1 MEKKQYPD
9 QEPEELLQP
18 DLAPPA
24 EAPETPAPEHFPE
37 QEVPAAP
44 EEPEHLDVE
53 ALFAP
58 IFEHTAPVDVPEE
71 VPPVQDVAAADEEPV
86 SEEPASAETADEA
99 ADDEP
104 ADPRMAAPQMGQ
116 EIEAD
121 DAAMVGMLAHGE
133 PEPPFDLSILDDPE
147 LDVPQEPDTQGDVAE
162 EADSEDTDEQEYR
175 DNGEDQQAA
184 PQEQRPVPPRPRPLR
199 KGRPK
204 RKKGEGLLG
213 IPSIAA
219 TLVWLALIL
228 AIGVT
233 AGRMLW
239 VCAADVLA
247 FGREDKPVTI
257 TIYESDSME
266 SIVDKLYDAG
276 LIRYKSLFNLYAS
289 ISDAQE
295 DIQPGIYDLN
305 TRYDYH
311 ALVNFMSPR
320 SSREVVQLT
329 IPEGYTCRQI
339 FKLLEE
345 NRICTARDIAAY
357 AATGELE
364 PYWFLEQVERG
375 SEYCLEGF
383 LFPDTYQFY
392 KNSSPKEALEK
403 MLDNFDYRFSEEMR
417 AQLDP
422 LNANVTGG
430 NQPGIYDLN
439 TRYDY
444 HALVNFMS
452 PRSSREVVQLT
463 IPEGYTCRQIFKL
476 LEENR
481 ICTARDI
488 AAYAATGEL
497 EPYWFLEQVERGSE
511 YCLEGFLFPDT
522 YQFYKN
528 SSPKEA
534 LEKMLDNFDYRFS
547 EEMRAQ
553 LDPLNANVTGGNYGV
568 REVTI
573 VASLIEKESAA
584 PAESPAIA
592 GVIYNRLF
600 RWGDTPAY
608 LNIDA
613 ESPAIAGVIYNRLFR
628 WGDTPAYLNIDAS
641 LVYAQGGDNSTIDTS
656 IDSPYNTYTHTGL
669 TPTPIANPG
678 LSSLKAALDPEMH
691 EYYYYVLNPST
702 GMHQFSKT
710 YEEHEANRTSFAAAA
725 KEGLG

>member
-71 VPPVQDVAAADEEPV
+71 VPPVQDVAAADEE
-86 SEEPASAETADEA
+86 STLEEPASAETADEA

-147 LDVPQEPDTQGDVAE
+147 LDVPQEPDTQGDAAE

-184 PQEQRPVPPRPRPLR
+184 PQAQRPVPPRPRPLR

-417 AQLDP
+417 AQLD
-422 LNANVTGG
+422 T
-430 NQPGIYDLN
+430 
-439 TRYDY
+439 
-444 HALVNFMS
+444 
-452 PRSSREVVQLT
+452 
-463 IPEGYTCRQIFKL
+463 
-476 LEENR
+476 
-481 ICTARDI
+481 
-488 AAYAATGEL
+488 
-497 EPYWFLEQVERGSE
+497 
-511 YCLEGFLFPDT
+511 
-522 YQFYKN
+522 
-528 SSPKEA
+528 
-534 LEKMLDNFDYRFS
+534 
-547 EEMRAQ
+547 
-553 LDPLNANVTGGNYGV
+553 LNANVTGGNYGV

-584 PAESPAIA
+584 P
-592 GVIYNRLF
+592 
-600 RWGDTPAY
+600 
-608 LNIDA
+608 A

>member
-24 EAPETPAPEHFPE
+24 EAPETPATEHFPE

-71 VPPVQDVAAADEEPV
+71 VPPVQDVAAADEE
-86 SEEPASAETADEA
+86 STLEEPASAETADEA

-147 LDVPQEPDTQGDVAE
+147 LDVPQEPDTQGDAAE

-175 DNGEDQQAA
+175 DNGEDQQAV

-403 MLDNFDYRFSEEMR
+403 MLNNFDYRFSEEMR
-417 AQLDP
+417 AQLD
-422 LNANVTGG
+422 T
-430 NQPGIYDLN
+430 
-439 TRYDY
+439 
-444 HALVNFMS
+444 
-452 PRSSREVVQLT
+452 
-463 IPEGYTCRQIFKL
+463 
-476 LEENR
+476 
-481 ICTARDI
+481 
-488 AAYAATGEL
+488 
-497 EPYWFLEQVERGSE
+497 
-511 YCLEGFLFPDT
+511 
-522 YQFYKN
+522 
-528 SSPKEA
+528 
-534 LEKMLDNFDYRFS
+534 
-547 EEMRAQ
+547 
-553 LDPLNANVTGGNYGV
+553 LNANVTGGNYGV

-584 PAESPAIA
+584 P
-592 GVIYNRLF
+592 
-600 RWGDTPAY
+600 
-608 LNIDA
+608 A

-678 LSSLKAALDPEMH
+678 LSSLKAALAPEMH

>member
-37 QEVPAAP
+37 QDAPAAP
-44 EEPEHLDVE
+44 EESEHLDVE

-71 VPPVQDVAAADEEPV
+71 VPPVQDVAAADEEPAL
-86 SEEPASAETADEA
+86 EKPASAETADEA

-104 ADPRMAAPQMGQ
+104 ADTRMAAPQMGQ

-147 LDVPQEPDTQGDVAE
+147 LDVPQEPDTQGDAAE

-403 MLDNFDYRFSEEMR
+403 MLDNFDHRFSEEMR
-417 AQLDP
+417 AQLD
-422 LNANVTGG
+422 T
-430 NQPGIYDLN
+430 
-439 TRYDY
+439 
-444 HALVNFMS
+444 
-452 PRSSREVVQLT
+452 
-463 IPEGYTCRQIFKL
+463 
-476 LEENR
+476 
-481 ICTARDI
+481 
-488 AAYAATGEL
+488 
-497 EPYWFLEQVERGSE
+497 
-511 YCLEGFLFPDT
+511 
-522 YQFYKN
+522 
-528 SSPKEA
+528 
-534 LEKMLDNFDYRFS
+534 
-547 EEMRAQ
+547 
-553 LDPLNANVTGGNYGV
+553 LNANVTGGNYGV

-584 PAESPAIA
+584 P
-592 GVIYNRLF
+592 
-600 RWGDTPAY
+600 
-608 LNIDA
+608 A

>member
-58 IFEHTAPVDVPEE
+58 IFEHTAPVDVSEE
-71 VPPVQDVAAADEEPV
+71 VPPVQDVAAADEEPIP
-86 SEEPASAETADEA
+86 EEPASAETADEA

-147 LDVPQEPDTQGDVAE
+147 LDVPQEPDTQGDAAE

-417 AQLDP
+417 AQLD
-422 LNANVTGG
+422 T
-430 NQPGIYDLN
+430 
-439 TRYDY
+439 
-444 HALVNFMS
+444 
-452 PRSSREVVQLT
+452 
-463 IPEGYTCRQIFKL
+463 
-476 LEENR
+476 
-481 ICTARDI
+481 
-488 AAYAATGEL
+488 
-497 EPYWFLEQVERGSE
+497 
-511 YCLEGFLFPDT
+511 
-522 YQFYKN
+522 
-528 SSPKEA
+528 
-534 LEKMLDNFDYRFS
+534 
-547 EEMRAQ
+547 
-553 LDPLNANVTGGNYGV
+553 LNANVTGGNYGV

-584 PAESPAIA
+584 P
-592 GVIYNRLF
+592 
-600 RWGDTPAY
+600 
-608 LNIDA
+608 A

>member
-147 LDVPQEPDTQGDVAE
+147 LDVPQEPDTQGDAAE

-403 MLDNFDYRFSEEMR
+403 MLDNFDHRFSEEMR
-417 AQLDP
+417 AQLD
-422 LNANVTGG
+422 T
-430 NQPGIYDLN
+430 
-439 TRYDY
+439 
-444 HALVNFMS
+444 
-452 PRSSREVVQLT
+452 
-463 IPEGYTCRQIFKL
+463 
-476 LEENR
+476 
-481 ICTARDI
+481 
-488 AAYAATGEL
+488 
-497 EPYWFLEQVERGSE
+497 
-511 YCLEGFLFPDT
+511 
-522 YQFYKN
+522 
-528 SSPKEA
+528 
-534 LEKMLDNFDYRFS
+534 
-547 EEMRAQ
+547 
-553 LDPLNANVTGGNYGV
+553 LNANVTGGNYGV

-584 PAESPAIA
+584 P
-592 GVIYNRLF
+592 
-600 RWGDTPAY
+600 
-608 LNIDA
+608 A

>member
-37 QEVPAAP
+37 QDAPAAP
-44 EEPEHLDVE
+44 EESEHLDVE

-430 NQPGIYDLN
+430 N
-439 TRYDY
+439 
-444 HALVNFMS
+444 
-452 PRSSREVVQLT
+452 
-463 IPEGYTCRQIFKL
+463 
-476 LEENR
+476 
-481 ICTARDI
+481 
-488 AAYAATGEL
+488 
-497 EPYWFLEQVERGSE
+497 
-511 YCLEGFLFPDT
+511 
-522 YQFYKN
+522 
-528 SSPKEA
+528 
-534 LEKMLDNFDYRFS
+534 
-547 EEMRAQ
+547 
-553 LDPLNANVTGGNYGV
+553 YGV

-584 PAESPAIA
+584 P
-592 GVIYNRLF
+592 
-600 RWGDTPAY
+600 
-608 LNIDA
+608 A

>member
-18 DLAPPA
+18 DLAPPVA
-24 EAPETPAPEHFPE
+24 EPETPAPEHFPE

-86 SEEPASAETADEA
+86 SEEPAPAETADEA

-417 AQLDP
+417 AQLD
-422 LNANVTGG
+422 T
-430 NQPGIYDLN
+430 
-439 TRYDY
+439 
-444 HALVNFMS
+444 
-452 PRSSREVVQLT
+452 
-463 IPEGYTCRQIFKL
+463 
-476 LEENR
+476 
-481 ICTARDI
+481 
-488 AAYAATGEL
+488 
-497 EPYWFLEQVERGSE
+497 
-511 YCLEGFLFPDT
+511 
-522 YQFYKN
+522 
-528 SSPKEA
+528 
-534 LEKMLDNFDYRFS
+534 
-547 EEMRAQ
+547 
-553 LDPLNANVTGGNYGV
+553 LNANVTGGNYGV

-584 PAESPAIA
+584 P
-592 GVIYNRLF
+592 
-600 RWGDTPAY
+600 
-608 LNIDA
+608 A

>member
-71 VPPVQDVAAADEEPV
+71 VPPVQDVAAADEEPAL
-86 SEEPASAETADEA
+86 EKPASAETADEA

-147 LDVPQEPDTQGDVAE
+147 LDVPQEPDTQGDAAE

-403 MLDNFDYRFSEEMR
+403 MLDNFDHRFSEEMR
-417 AQLDP
+417 AQLD
-422 LNANVTGG
+422 T
-430 NQPGIYDLN
+430 
-439 TRYDY
+439 
-444 HALVNFMS
+444 
-452 PRSSREVVQLT
+452 
-463 IPEGYTCRQIFKL
+463 
-476 LEENR
+476 
-481 ICTARDI
+481 
-488 AAYAATGEL
+488 
-497 EPYWFLEQVERGSE
+497 
-511 YCLEGFLFPDT
+511 
-522 YQFYKN
+522 
-528 SSPKEA
+528 
-534 LEKMLDNFDYRFS
+534 
-547 EEMRAQ
+547 
-553 LDPLNANVTGGNYGV
+553 LNANVTGGNYGV

-584 PAESPAIA
+584 P
-592 GVIYNRLF
+592 
-600 RWGDTPAY
+600 
-608 LNIDA
+608 A

>member
-71 VPPVQDVAAADEEPV
+71 VPPVQDVAAADEEP
-86 SEEPASAETADEA
+86 ASAETADEA

-147 LDVPQEPDTQGDVAE
+147 LDVPQEPDTQGDAAE

-417 AQLDP
+417 AQLD
-422 LNANVTGG
+422 T
-430 NQPGIYDLN
+430 
-439 TRYDY
+439 
-444 HALVNFMS
+444 
-452 PRSSREVVQLT
+452 
-463 IPEGYTCRQIFKL
+463 
-476 LEENR
+476 
-481 ICTARDI
+481 
-488 AAYAATGEL
+488 
-497 EPYWFLEQVERGSE
+497 
-511 YCLEGFLFPDT
+511 
-522 YQFYKN
+522 
-528 SSPKEA
+528 
-534 LEKMLDNFDYRFS
+534 
-547 EEMRAQ
+547 
-553 LDPLNANVTGGNYGV
+553 LNANVTGGNYGV

-584 PAESPAIA
+584 P
-592 GVIYNRLF
+592 
-600 RWGDTPAY
+600 
-608 LNIDA
+608 A

>member
-58 IFEHTAPVDVPEE
+58 IFEHAAPVDVPEE

-147 LDVPQEPDTQGDVAE
+147 LDVPQEPDTQGDAAE

-266 SIVDKLYDAG
+266 SIVDKLYDTG

-417 AQLDP
+417 AQLD
-422 LNANVTGG
+422 T
-430 NQPGIYDLN
+430 
-439 TRYDY
+439 
-444 HALVNFMS
+444 
-452 PRSSREVVQLT
+452 
-463 IPEGYTCRQIFKL
+463 
-476 LEENR
+476 
-481 ICTARDI
+481 
-488 AAYAATGEL
+488 
-497 EPYWFLEQVERGSE
+497 
-511 YCLEGFLFPDT
+511 
-522 YQFYKN
+522 
-528 SSPKEA
+528 
-534 LEKMLDNFDYRFS
+534 
-547 EEMRAQ
+547 
-553 LDPLNANVTGGNYGV
+553 LNANVTGGNYGV

-584 PAESPAIA
+584 P
-592 GVIYNRLF
+592 
-600 RWGDTPAY
+600 
-608 LNIDA
+608 A

-678 LSSLKAALDPEMH
+678 LASLKAALDPEMH

>member
-86 SEEPASAETADEA
+86 SEEPASAEPADEA

-147 LDVPQEPDTQGDVAE
+147 LDVPQEPDTQGDAAE

-417 AQLDP
+417 AQLD
-422 LNANVTGG
+422 T
-430 NQPGIYDLN
+430 
-439 TRYDY
+439 
-444 HALVNFMS
+444 
-452 PRSSREVVQLT
+452 
-463 IPEGYTCRQIFKL
+463 
-476 LEENR
+476 
-481 ICTARDI
+481 
-488 AAYAATGEL
+488 
-497 EPYWFLEQVERGSE
+497 
-511 YCLEGFLFPDT
+511 
-522 YQFYKN
+522 
-528 SSPKEA
+528 
-534 LEKMLDNFDYRFS
+534 
-547 EEMRAQ
+547 
-553 LDPLNANVTGGNYGV
+553 LNANVTGGNYGV

-584 PAESPAIA
+584 P
-592 GVIYNRLF
+592 
-600 RWGDTPAY
+600 
-608 LNIDA
+608 A

>member
-37 QEVPAAP
+37 QDAPAAP
-44 EEPEHLDVE
+44 EESEHLDVE

-58 IFEHTAPVDVPEE
+58 IFEHTAPMDVPEE

-147 LDVPQEPDTQGDVAE
+147 LDVPQEPDTQGDAAE

-417 AQLDP
+417 AQLD
-422 LNANVTGG
+422 T
-430 NQPGIYDLN
+430 
-439 TRYDY
+439 
-444 HALVNFMS
+444 
-452 PRSSREVVQLT
+452 
-463 IPEGYTCRQIFKL
+463 
-476 LEENR
+476 
-481 ICTARDI
+481 
-488 AAYAATGEL
+488 
-497 EPYWFLEQVERGSE
+497 
-511 YCLEGFLFPDT
+511 
-522 YQFYKN
+522 
-528 SSPKEA
+528 
-534 LEKMLDNFDYRFS
+534 
-547 EEMRAQ
+547 
-553 LDPLNANVTGGNYGV
+553 LNANVTGGNYGV

-584 PAESPAIA
+584 P
-592 GVIYNRLF
+592 
-600 RWGDTPAY
+600 
-608 LNIDA
+608 A

>member
-44 EEPEHLDVE
+44 DEPEHLDVE

-58 IFEHTAPVDVPEE
+58 IFEHTAPVDVSEE
-71 VPPVQDVAAADEEPV
+71 VPPVQDVAAADEEPIP
-86 SEEPASAETADEA
+86 EEPASVETADEA

-147 LDVPQEPDTQGDVAE
+147 LDVPQEPDTQGDAAE

-417 AQLDP
+417 AQLD
-422 LNANVTGG
+422 T
-430 NQPGIYDLN
+430 
-439 TRYDY
+439 
-444 HALVNFMS
+444 
-452 PRSSREVVQLT
+452 
-463 IPEGYTCRQIFKL
+463 
-476 LEENR
+476 
-481 ICTARDI
+481 
-488 AAYAATGEL
+488 
-497 EPYWFLEQVERGSE
+497 
-511 YCLEGFLFPDT
+511 
-522 YQFYKN
+522 
-528 SSPKEA
+528 
-534 LEKMLDNFDYRFS
+534 
-547 EEMRAQ
+547 
-553 LDPLNANVTGGNYGV
+553 LNANVTGGNYGV

-584 PAESPAIA
+584 P
-592 GVIYNRLF
+592 
-600 RWGDTPAY
+600 
-608 LNIDA
+608 A